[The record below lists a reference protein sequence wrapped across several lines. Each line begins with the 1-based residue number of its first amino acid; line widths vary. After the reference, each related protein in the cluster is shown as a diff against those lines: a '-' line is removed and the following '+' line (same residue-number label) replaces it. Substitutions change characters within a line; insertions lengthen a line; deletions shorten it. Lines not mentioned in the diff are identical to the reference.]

1 MPEHTTTSSLPVT
14 VIGGYLGAG
23 KTTLIN
29 HLLNNANGMRLAILV
44 NDFGDLAIDAAL
56 IESQE
61 GDVISLS
68 GGCICCS
75 YGNDLQAALM
85 DTNKM
90 PDPPDH
96 VVIESSGVAL
106 PGAIGSA
113 LTLIRAMRLH
123 GIVTLADVSTLQQHA
138 TDKYLADTIE
148 RQLRD
153 ADIIVLNKSD
163 LVCASKIDAVTTWVT
178 TINANARVV
187 PTTYATIA
195 NMVVLDEQPQTSAG
209 EQSPLALNRLPQ
221 NAVRQNNDNHTQ
233 HFKTIKLAATQPVDS
248 AKLATAL
255 ASDEC
260 GLLRAKGFVQDQS
273 GSLHTIQV
281 VGRRWAV
288 TDAPTSVDCGLVCI
302 GMDGQWQIEEIIAGF
317 DGISIA

>member
-1 MPEHTTTSSLPVT
+1 MPEQPKTQLPVT

-29 HLLNNANGMRLAILV
+29 HLLHNANGLRLAILV

-68 GGCICCS
+68 GGCVCCS
-75 YGNDLQAALM
+75 YGNDLQSTLM
-85 DTNKM
+85 ETASL
-90 PDPPDH
+90 PEPPDH
-96 VVIESSGVAL
+96 IVIESSGVAL

-113 LTLIRAMRLH
+113 LTLLRAMRLH
-123 GIVTLADVSTLQQHA
+123 GIVTLADAGTLQQHA
-138 TDKYLADTIE
+138 ADKYLADTID

-163 LVCASKIDAVTTWVT
+163 LCTAEQIDSLKAWVATVNNNARIVTTT
-178 TINANARVV
+178 HAAIANA
-187 PTTYATIA
+187 I
-195 NMVVLDEQPQTSAG
+195 VLDEQPHAYTNHL
-209 EQSPLALNRLPQ
+209 QSTTNH
-221 NAVRQNNDNHTQ
+221 NHTR
-233 HFKTIKLAATQPVDS
+233 HYKTAELIVNKNVNATR
-248 AKLATAL
+248 LATAL

-260 GLLRAKGFVQDQS
+260 GLLRAKGFVKDLS
-273 GSLHTIQV
+273 GSLQTIQV

-288 TDAPTSVDCGLVCI
+288 TDAPAGVECGLVCI
-302 GMDGQWQIEEIIAGF
+302 GMEPYWNVETVTDAF
-317 DGISIA
+317 DGVLIAI